1 MGHFDLTVV
10 DVVTPD
16 RFIYKDLNGN
26 TAPLNWELAQSQGC
40 SDEEMEAIV
49 NSHIRRVVI
58 FAEMAAYNFAE
69 MAAYK
74 NTAIDELRR
83 CAAEL
88 EELEFE
94 MQAYWHFKHD
104 RNHHTWWLFVPH
116 CRCPKMDNQDPMYFG
131 RRIILSGCPVH
142 GGLNV

>member
-1 MGHFDLTVV
+1 M
-10 DVVTPD
+10 TPD

-26 TAPLNWELAQSQGC
+26 TANLNWELAQRQGC
-40 SDEEMEAIV
+40 SDDELEAIV
-49 NSHIRRVVI
+49 NSHIRRAVI
-58 FAEMAAYNFAE
+58 FEE

-74 NTAIDELRR
+74 NTAIDELQR
-83 CAAEL
+83 CASEL

-94 MQAYWHFKHD
+94 LQAYWHFEPD